1 PFQGA
6 PLTKTDTQTTHAP
19 RWLWP
24 TAVLTGLVFLIVI
37 GIQSGVTGVQQLSD
51 PGALTRWAL
60 PATKSIHNM
69 AWALTFGALMFAAI
83 ILPRWTKM
91 PRRGKQAADD
101 AEEHPAYTRS
111 VKIASVSAII
121 WTLSALAQIVFTYS
135 DIAG

>member
-6 PLTKTDTQTTHAP
+6 PLTKPDSQTSQSS

-60 PATKSIHNM
+60 PATKAIHNM
-69 AWALTFGALMFAAI
+69 AWSVTVGALMFGAI
-83 ILPRWTKM
+83 LLPRWTKM
-91 PRRGKQAADD
+91 PNRGKTTFED
-101 AEEHPAYTRS
+101 AT
-111 VKIASVSAII
+111 
-121 WTLSALAQIVFTYS
+121 
-135 DIAG
+135 